1 MRSSYR
7 GRAHLALFSAVV
19 SAIASAPGL
28 AEAAEGG
35 ANSIAG
41 WWPWV
46 AVLIVAGSV
55 IAAIHYRRQLT
66 ASQARLTELE
76 SGMARQ
82 SDLLGSAPVEFISWS
97 HDGVEEVSS
106 GLARLVGDGESDAS
120 GSVALLAMF
129 GTDERAELDNTI
141 EEFRKTSLPFERL
154 LGTSDGRRTLRL
166 IGGAGRTMWILDAT
180 GNAAIVE
187 ELETELTGLRRLLDF
202 LPVPLWRRGTD
213 LAFDYANK
221 TYRDAV
227 EGAADAAPETLGE
240 LGAGAV
246 GQHGRALAEDAARE
260 RSEQSG
266 THHVVMA
273 GRRRKVE
280 ITEAP
285 LGDDGPIAGYALDRT
300 ATEEVTDD
308 LNRHIAGHEE
318 VLHKL
323 GTAVAIYGADERLK
337 FFNHAFVHLWRQDEN
352 WLRGEPTMGEV
363 LEDLRDKRRLP
374 ETGDF
379 PAFKGEQL
387 RLFTSLIAPVEELVH
402 LPDETTLRSVITPH
416 PFGGLLLTWEDVT
429 DTIALER
436 SYNTLIAVQR
446 ETLDNLHEGIA
457 VIGGDGRLQLSNP
470 VFGRL
475 WQLPDH
481 LLDGAP
487 HISEIVEH
495 MPMFIAVDDDWP
507 AQKEEIIALLTDR
520 EGSNGRIERADGSVL
535 DYATVPLPDGAVLL
549 SYLDVSDSTRVERAL
564 RERNEALETAD
575 RLKSEFIANVSYE
588 LRTPLNTI
596 IGFAEIL
603 NGQYFGELNERQSEY
618 SDGILESSHRL
629 LSLINDILDLA
640 TIESGHMALER
651 ESINLH
657 DMLSAVLSLSR
668 EWVAKKNLT
677 LEFDC
682 PLDIGAITADER
694 RLKQALFNIMSNA
707 VKFTPENGTI
717 TVSAARDGDQIA
729 ITFTDTGI
737 GISEEDRPR
746 VFLRFERGSNTE
758 ARRSGAGLG
767 LSLVKSFIELHGGE
781 VSLDSQPGIG
791 TKVTCVL
798 PAGQAE
804 EVEDLRIGTG

>member
-7 GRAHLALFSAVV
+7 GRAHLALLSIMVA
-19 SAIASAPGL
+19 APNL
-28 AEAAEGG
+28 AAAADGEP
-35 ANSIAG
+35 S
-41 WWPWV
+41 
-46 AVLIVAGSV
+46 LLAGSWPLIALALASV
-55 IAAIHYRRQLT
+55 ITAIHYRRKWT
-66 ASQARLTELE
+66 ADRNRLGELR

-82 SDLLGSAPVEFISWS
+82 SDLLGSAPVDFISWS
-97 HDGVEEVSS
+97 HDGIEEVSS
-106 GLARLVGDGESDAS
+106 GIARIVGPGEQGGP
-120 GSVALLAMF
+120 GSADLLALF
-129 GTDERAELDNTI
+129 APETRTELEAAI
-141 EEFRKTSLPFERL
+141 EEFRKTGLPFERV
-154 LGTSDGRRTLRL
+154 LGMADGSRTLRL
-166 IGGAGRTMWILDAT
+166 IGGAGRTMWIVDAT
-180 GNAAIVE
+180 GGAAAIAA
-187 ELETELTGLRRLLDF
+187 LETELTGLRRLLDF
-202 LPVPLWRRGTD
+202 LPIPLWRRD
-213 LAFDYANK
+213 ENLELDYANGA
-221 TYRDAV
+221 YRNAV
-227 EGAADAAPETLGE
+227 EGAADAVPETLGE
-240 LGAGAV
+240 LGAGAIA
-246 GQHGRALAEDAARE
+246 QNGRALAEEAARE
-260 RSEQSG
+260 RAEISG

-273 GRRRKVE
+273 GRRRLVE

-300 ATEEVTDD
+300 AAGEITED

-323 GTAVAIYGADERLK
+323 GTAVAIYDADERLK
-337 FFNHAFVHLWRQDEN
+337 FFNHAFVHLWQQDEN
-352 WLRGEPTMGEV
+352 LLRTGPTMSEV

-379 PAFKGEQL
+379 PAFKREQL
-387 RLFTSLIAPVEELVH
+387 RLFTSLVAPVEELIQ
-402 LPDETTLRSVITPH
+402 LPDGTTLRSVITPH

-429 DTIALER
+429 DNFALER

-446 ETLDNLHEGIA
+446 ETLNNLHEGIA

-470 VFGRL
+470 VFGRMWRL
-475 WQLPDH
+475 TDDV
-481 LLDGAP
+481 LDAAP

-520 EGSNGRIERADGSVL
+520 DGSKGRLERADGSVL

-596 IGFAEIL
+596 IGFSEIL
-603 NGQYFGELNERQSEY
+603 TGKYFGELNERQSEY

-651 ESINLH
+651 ETVDLH
-657 DMLSAVLSLSR
+657 DMLSAVLGLSR
-668 EWVAKKNLT
+668 EWIAKKNLK

-682 PLDIGAITADER
+682 PLDIGSISADER

-717 TVSAARDGDQIA
+717 NVSAARADNRVA
-729 ITFTDTGI
+729 ISFTDTGI
-737 GISEEDRPR
+737 GISDEDRSR
-746 VFLRFERGSNTE
+746 VFVRFERGSNSE

-781 VSLDSQPGIG
+781 VALESQPGVG
-791 TKVTCVL
+791 TKVICIL
-798 PAGQAE
+798 PTDEIE
-804 EVEDLRIGTG
+804 EVDDLRIGTG

>member
-1 MRSSYR
+1 MRSSHR
-7 GRAHLALFSAVV
+7 GRAHLALLSIMLSASSV
-19 SAIASAPGL
+19 
-28 AEAAEGG
+28 AEAAEGMP
-35 ANSIAG
+35 AAMAAS
-41 WWPWV
+41 WPWIALAV
-46 AVLIVAGSV
+46 ALGTGA
-55 IAAIHYRRQLT
+55 AAILYRRKW
-66 ASQARLTELE
+66 AADRDRLSELR
-76 SGMARQ
+76 SSMARQ
-82 SDLLGSAPVEFISWS
+82 GDLLASAPVDFISWS
-97 HDGVEEVSS
+97 HDGAEEVSS
-106 GLARLVGDGESDAS
+106 GLTRLIGSDQEGAP
-120 GSVALLAMF
+120 GSAELLGLFAPAA
-129 GTDERAELDNTI
+129 RAELEATI
-141 EEFRKTSLPFERL
+141 EAFRRTGLPFERV
-154 LGTSDGRRTLRL
+154 LGSADGLRTLRL
-166 IGGAGRTMWILDAT
+166 TGGAGRTMWIVDAT
-180 GNAAIVE
+180 EGAAAIAA
-187 ELETELTGLRRLLDF
+187 LETEITGLRRLLDF
-202 LPVPLWRRGTD
+202 LPIPLWRRDANLD
-213 LAFDYANK
+213 LDYANQ

-227 EGAADAAPETLGE
+227 EGAGDAAPETLGE
-240 LGAGAV
+240 LGAGV
-246 GQHGRALAEDAARE
+246 IGQHGRALAEQAART
-260 RSEQSG
+260 RAGQSG

-273 GRRRKVE
+273 GRRRLVE
-280 ITEAP
+280 ITETP
-285 LGDDGPIAGYALDRT
+285 LADDGPVAGYAIDRT
-300 ATEEVTDD
+300 AAEEVSDE

-318 VLHKL
+318 VLHNL
-323 GTAVAIYGADERLK
+323 GTAIAIYDADKRLK

-352 WLRGEPTMGEV
+352 WLRDEPTMGEV

-374 ETGDF
+374 ETVDF

-387 RLFTSLIAPVEELVH
+387 KLFTSLIAPVTELVH

-429 DTIALER
+429 DTMALER

-470 VFGRL
+470 VFGRM
-475 WQLPDH
+475 WRLPDH
-481 LLDGAP
+481 VLDAAP
-487 HISEIVEH
+487 HISEIVEL
-495 MPMFIAVDDDWP
+495 MPSLIAVDDDWP

-520 EGSNGRIERADGSVL
+520 EGSKGRLERSDGSVL

-603 NGQYFGELNERQSEY
+603 NGRYFGELNQRQSEY
-618 SDGILESSHRL
+618 SDGILESSHHL

-651 ESINLH
+651 ETVNLH
-657 DMLSAVLSLSR
+657 DMLSGVLSLSR

-682 PLDIGAITADER
+682 PLDIGTISADER

-717 TVSAARDGDQIA
+717 TVAAEREDDQVVIS
-729 ITFTDTGI
+729 FTDTGI

-746 VFLRFERGSNTE
+746 VFLRFERGTNAE

-781 VSLDSQPGIG
+781 VALDSTPGEG

-798 PAGQAE
+798 PAPRIEDA
-804 EVEDLRIGTG
+804 EDLRIGAG

>member
-1 MRSSYR
+1 MAGPSPWI
-7 GRAHLALFSAVV
+7 ALVVALA
-19 SAIASAPGL
+19 
-28 AEAAEGG
+28 
-35 ANSIAG
+35 
-41 WWPWV
+41 
-46 AVLIVAGSV
+46 SV
-55 IAAIHYRRQLT
+55 IAAIHYRRKWT
-66 ASQARLTELE
+66 ADRDRLGELR

-82 SDLLGSAPVEFISWS
+82 SDLLGSAPVDFISWS

-106 GLARLVGDGESDAS
+106 GFARVVGPSKQGAP
-120 GSVALLAMF
+120 GSAELLALLAPE
-129 GTDERAELDNTI
+129 TRAELKATI
-141 EEFRKTSLPFERL
+141 EEFRKTGLPFERVL
-154 LGTSDGRRTLRL
+154 EVADGSRTLRL

-180 GNAAIVE
+180 DSAAAISA
-187 ELETELTGLRRLLDF
+187 LETELTGLRRLLDF
-202 LPVPLWRRGTD
+202 LPIPLWRRD
-213 LAFDYANK
+213 ESLNLDYANE
-221 TYRDAV
+221 TYRNAV

-240 LGAGAV
+240 LGAGEIA
-246 GQHGRALAEDAARE
+246 QHGRALAEEAARA
-260 RSEQSG
+260 RAEQLG

-273 GRRRKVE
+273 GRRRLVE

-285 LGDDGPIAGYALDRT
+285 LGGDGPIAGYALDRT
-300 ATEEVTDD
+300 AAEEVTDD

-323 GTAVAIYGADERLK
+323 GTAVAIYDADERLK
-337 FFNHAFVHLWRQDEN
+337 FFNHAFVHLWRQEEK
-352 WLRGEPTMGEV
+352 WLRAGPTMGEM

-379 PAFKGEQL
+379 PAFKRAQL
-387 RLFTSLIAPVEELVH
+387 KLFTSLVAPVEELIQ
-402 LPDETTLRSVITPH
+402 LPDGTTLRSVITPH

-429 DTIALER
+429 DNFALER

-446 ETLDNLHEGIA
+446 ETLDNLYEGIA

-470 VFGRL
+470 VFGRM
-475 WQLPDH
+475 WRLPDDV
-481 LLDGAP
+481 LDAAP

-495 MPMFIAVDDDWP
+495 MPMFITVDDDWP
-507 AQKEEIIALLTDR
+507 AQKAEIIALLTDR
-520 EGSNGRIERADGSVL
+520 EGSRGRLERADGSVL

-603 NGQYFGELNERQSEY
+603 NGQYFGELNERQMEY

-651 ESINLH
+651 ETVDLH

-668 EWVAKKNLT
+668 EWIAKKNLT

-682 PLDIGAITADER
+682 PLDIGAISADER

-717 TVSAARDGDQIA
+717 IVSAVRTDNPVSIS
-729 ITFTDTGI
+729 FTDTDI
-737 GISEEDRPR
+737 GISEEDRSR
-746 VFLRFERGSNTE
+746 VFVRFERGSNPE
-758 ARRSGAGLG
+758 ARRSGAGPG
-767 LSLVKSFIELHGGE
+767 LSLTKNFIELHGGE
-781 VSLDSQPGIG
+781 VELHSEVGVG
-791 TKVTCVL
+791 TTVTCAL
-798 PAGQAE
+798 PTLSMNE
-804 EVEDLRIGTG
+804 TE